1 VVLAIGAFGDGLIS
15 FRLVIVFFG
24 EPRGRKVSVCSRQHT
39 LRSRAKRLMEQAIT
53 PNKRMCHIC
62 IAATS
67 VQALTTAARA
77 LKYPQAGR

>member
-1 VVLAIGAFGDGLIS
+1 
-15 FRLVIVFFG
+15 
-24 EPRGRKVSVCSRQHT
+24 
-39 LRSRAKRLMEQAIT
+39 MEQAIT